1 MRRINQLMVLV
12 FGGLLSVSAEAND
25 EVATPET
32 DEEFQ
37 NELLTIEEKVTSLK
51 KNVFGAKATLNL
63 LRELVVQSSVSGS
76 KANIWQI
83 NQLGNAYAITN
94 VSYMLDGESI
104 KRESDPSGEKN
115 QRNEQ
120 LIFDG
125 DMGVGE
131 HTLSVEYELVG
142 QGRGLFSYVS
152 DYTFEVRSATT
163 FSSEEGENCVV
174 RVVVNARSPLSYSY
188 EERPNIEFQ
197 PICSEMAD

>member
-197 PICSEMAD
+197 PICSEMTD